1 MHKKVSY
8 YKKNL
13 RADTDTDTW
22 SKSKLKL
29 VILSNFFSYSSAVQR
44 LPSLLHK
51 KMMFSVGHTAL
62 SICN

>member
-1 MHKKVSY
+1 MHEKVSY
-8 YKKNL
+8 YYKNL
-13 RADTDTDTW
+13 PADTDTGTW

-51 KMMFSVGHTAL
+51 KMIFSVGHTAV
-62 SICN
+62 SVCN